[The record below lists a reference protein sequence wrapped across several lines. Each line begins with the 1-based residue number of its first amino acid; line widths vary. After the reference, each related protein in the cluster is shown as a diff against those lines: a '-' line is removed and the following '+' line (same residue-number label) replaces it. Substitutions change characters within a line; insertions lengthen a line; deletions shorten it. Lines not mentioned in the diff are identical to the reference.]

1 MTEAQEEELK
11 ELETD
16 KKRRE
21 RQRERETW
29 WAGGGETGNKH
40 RIMLFETGSRRA

>member
-21 RQRERETW
+21 RQRERDVVGRGW
-29 WAGGGETGNKH
+29 
-40 RIMLFETGSRRA
+40 